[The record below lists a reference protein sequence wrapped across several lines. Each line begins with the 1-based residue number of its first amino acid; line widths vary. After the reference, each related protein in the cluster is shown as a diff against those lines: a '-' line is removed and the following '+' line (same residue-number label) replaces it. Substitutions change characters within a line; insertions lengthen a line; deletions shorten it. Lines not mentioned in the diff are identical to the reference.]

1 MGNDVGSPRASRGI
15 FDQLRLIVVDDR
27 NITICEA
34 LQGNASRADSEQHQ
48 CDNTHQFWNTDT
60 VGL

>member
-34 LQGNASRADSEQHQ
+34 LQGTASRADSEQH
-48 CDNTHQFWNTDT
+48 
-60 VGL
+60 